1 VAMHVIL
8 IVEVEGLKSKEAFE
22 KHLKKEGFTPIAG
35 EEFAYEGDTSTHL
48 FSTRAFILEVTEK
61 GLKKSGFE
69 TCKIMFQVGE
79 NPMEAYLYNCEKD
92 VFEEV
97 KL

>member
-1 VAMHVIL
+1 MAMHVVL

-22 KHLKKEGFTPIAG
+22 KHLKKEGFMPILD

-61 GLKKSGFE
+61 GLKKSGFNA
-69 TCKIMFQVGE
+69 CKIMFQVGE
-79 NPMEAYLYNCEKD
+79 NPMEAYLYNLEKD
-92 VFEEV
+92 IFEEV